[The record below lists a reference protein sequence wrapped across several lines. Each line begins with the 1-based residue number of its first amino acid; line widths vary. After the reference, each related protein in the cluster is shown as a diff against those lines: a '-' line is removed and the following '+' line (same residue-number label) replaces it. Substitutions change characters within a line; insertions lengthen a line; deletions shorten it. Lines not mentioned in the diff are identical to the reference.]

1 MFPSKTPLL
10 FVIQIVAIL
19 IALMGVVVGG
29 ILLNQPLL
37 LALAV
42 FGLNAFPGIPVMNGE
57 DEKDEKDEKEE
68 TSDYSGTGGT
78 GFIRQEE

>member
-42 FGLNAFPGIPVMNGE
+42 FGLNAFPGIPVMNSDEE
-57 DEKDEKDEKEE
+57 DKEE
-68 TSDYSGTGGT
+68 TSDYSGTGSA
-78 GFIRQEE
+78 GFIQQEE